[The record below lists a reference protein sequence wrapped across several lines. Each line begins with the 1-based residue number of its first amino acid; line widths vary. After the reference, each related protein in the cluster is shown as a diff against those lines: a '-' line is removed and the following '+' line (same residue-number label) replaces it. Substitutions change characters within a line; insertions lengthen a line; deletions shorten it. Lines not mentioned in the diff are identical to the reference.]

1 MTANPPLSRPAPS
14 TRLRVAFALA
24 VGLACGTYVLAF
36 GLTNPDFTSDFDQAW
51 GGAVA
56 LLHGQNPYDVVGPGK
71 QYPWSW
77 PLYYPLPALLIVAP
91 LGLLPVLA
99 ARVVFA
105 ALSAALV
112 AFGISRDGFARWPLF
127 ISISFVTAVELCQW
141 SNLQL
146 AAMLLPALGWVA
158 VAKPNIGVAM
168 AVQSRTDRAVAVML
182 GGSAF
187 LVAISFLVMPDWPR
201 QWLDNVRS
209 APHFRSPLT
218 RPGGF
223 LILLALLRWRRP
235 EARLL
240 VALAVIPQTPG
251 FYDHVLVFSATKTFR
266 EALTLSAL
274 TLGVFFA
281 VVFLAPERTLAV
293 WGEVVGRLT
302 ILLVYLPAL
311 VMILRRPNEGELPRS
326 VARLLA
332 AVMRRPAHS

>member
-1 MTANPPLSRPAPS
+1 M
-14 TRLRVAFALA
+14 RLAFALA
-24 VGLACGTYVLAF
+24 VGIACGLYVLAF
-36 GLTNPDFTSDFDQAW
+36 GLANPDFASDFDQSW
-51 GGAVA
+51 GGAA
-56 LLHGQNPYDVVGPGK
+56 AILHGQNPYDVVGPGK

-105 ALSAALV
+105 GLSGGLL
-112 AFGISRDGFARWPLF
+112 AFAISKEGFARWPLF

-168 AVQSRTDRAVAVML
+168 AAQSRTDRALLIML
-182 GGSAF
+182 AGSAI
-187 LVAISFLVMPDWPR
+187 LIAASFLILPDWPR
-201 QWLDNVRS
+201 QWLANVRS

-223 LILLALLRWRRP
+223 LLLLALLRWRRP

-240 VALAVIPQTPG
+240 TALAVMPQTPG

-274 TLGVFFA
+274 TLVVFFA
-281 VVFLAPERTLAV
+281 IVFMNPERTLSV
-293 WGEVVGRLT
+293 WGELVGRLT
-302 ILLVYLPAL
+302 VLLVYLPTV
-311 VMILRRPNEGELPRS
+311 VMILRRPNEGEVPKS
-326 VARLLA
+326 IARLFAL
-332 AVMRRPAHS
+332 VTRRGRT